1 MHSIQGLSPRVLLV
15 ILDGFGQNPKDLK
28 NAIMAAKTPNISD
41 LFAHYP
47 LTTIQ
52 PGGEAV
58 GLPKGV
64 SGNSEVGH
72 INLGAGRPVRQD
84 LVRINEAVSNQ
95 TLKSMPKM
103 LELIEKAR
111 SGNKRIHLMGLL
123 SDGGVH
129 SHINHLKEI
138 LKILSQYSDLRIY
151 LHAFMDG
158 RDTGKDKGIQYVKE
172 ILQCPG
178 FVFASMQGRSIGMDR
193 DRRWEKIEHAYKM
206 MTGAGEKTNLKPEA
220 YVLDEYKKG
229 IFDEFITPALF
240 AEDGAIQNGDAIFFF
255 NYRPDRAREIS
266 LAFNDKSFNEF
277 NVTVKPGYYL
287 CMSPYIQDECPEL
300 PILFDKEKVK
310 GTLSEYLATLGKKQ
324 FKIAET
330 EKYAHVTYFF
340 NGGEETPFAGEERC
354 LVQSPREVKTYDQ
367 KPEMSAFEVADK
379 LLEALSN
386 KAFTFYLV
394 NFANADMVGHT
405 GNFEA
410 AVKAI
415 EALDICVGKLKDKC
429 AEENITM
436 IITADHGNADQME
449 YEDHSVHTS
458 HSDADVPFCVIH
470 PKLKDVDIMP
480 NSESKV
486 VALKDV
492 APTVL
497 KILNLPKPKDFSGH
511 SIFI

>member
-15 ILDGFGQNPKDLK
+15 ILDGFGMSPNEHK
-28 NAIMAAKTPNISD
+28 NAIKAAQKPNID
-41 LFAHYP
+41 NLFSHYP

-64 SGNSEVGH
+64 AGNSEVGH

-84 LVRINEAVSNQ
+84 LVRINEAIENK
-95 TLKSMPKM
+95 TFKDMPKM
-103 LELIEKAR
+103 KELIEKAQA
-111 SGNKRIHLMGLL
+111 GTKRIHLMGLL

-138 LKILSQYSDLRIY
+138 LKILGQYPDLRIY

-158 RDTGKDKGIQYVKE
+158 RDTAKDKGVQYIKD

-178 FVFASMQGRSIGMDR
+178 FIFASMQGRSIGMDR
-193 DRRWEKIEHAYKM
+193 DRRWEKIERAYKM
-206 MTGAGEKTNLKPEA
+206 MTGTGEKTHLKPEA

-229 IFDEFITPALF
+229 NFDEFITPALF
-240 AEDGAIQNGDAIFFF
+240 VEDGAIKNGDAIFFF
-255 NYRPDRAREIS
+255 NYRPDRARQIT
-266 LAFNDKSFNEF
+266 LAMNDKTFNEF
-277 NVTVKPGYYL
+277 PVPVKPGYYL
-287 CMSPYIQDECPEL
+287 CMSPYVQDECPEL

-310 GTLSEYLATLGKKQ
+310 GTLSEYLSSLGKKQ

-340 NGGEETPFAGEERC
+340 NGGEEKPFAGEERC
-354 LVQSPREVKTYDQ
+354 LVQSPREVATYDQ

-379 LLEALSN
+379 LVAALGDKS
-386 KAFTFYLV
+386 FSFYLV

-405 GNFEA
+405 GNFNA
-410 AVKAI
+410 AVKAV
-415 EALDICVGKLKDKC
+415 EALDICVGKLQAKC
-429 AEENITM
+429 EAENITM
-436 IITADHGNADQME
+436 IITADHGNADQMAYDDE
-449 YEDHSVHTS
+449 GVHTS
-458 HSDADVPFCVIH
+458 HSDSEVPFCVVH
-470 PKLKDVDIMP
+470 PKLKNVDIMP
-480 NSESKV
+480 NNENKV

-497 KILNLPKPKDFSGH
+497 KILNLPKPKDFTGQP
-511 SIFI
+511 IFV